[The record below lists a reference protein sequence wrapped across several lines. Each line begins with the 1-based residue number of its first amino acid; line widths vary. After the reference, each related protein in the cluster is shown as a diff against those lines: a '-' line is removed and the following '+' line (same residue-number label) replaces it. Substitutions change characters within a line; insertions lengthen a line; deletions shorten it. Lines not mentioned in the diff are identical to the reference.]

1 MARKQQSS
9 LFYPYRNALRVG
21 KLKALINS
29 LNKNHKE
36 ATMEEMESV
45 LKECG
50 NIISAFQKERLA
62 LVSGTKAMKKASAKR
77 EIENLFKED
86 NDLDS

>member
-1 MARKQQSS
+1 
-9 LFYPYRNALRVG
+9 
-21 KLKALINS
+21 
-29 LNKNHKE
+29 
-36 ATMEEMESV
+36 MEEMESV